1 MERFQV
7 KGYATPQPEYRDA
20 LVHAEIIFPR
30 RPFVGTNCQLL
41 RNPSPSSLFF
51 FSFFFSFS
59 TDLWLALFSRTT
71 HAPVSLP
78 RVQMPRSQLRSG
90 GIVDRYA
97 FFPSPPHSSLLI
109 RSFSMLFRI
118 LFPTLFRY
126 YRMANDDYVYREKRG
141 ERGGAVTRFQLEI
154 ERETRWKCG
163 GNLSSAML
171 NGFSFF
177 QKIAILF
184 FLISTAKFP
193 VSTSTKAREEERAF
207 FFLQQR
213 RLNFSNPSN
222 FPLRYS
228 RHSLHSLPVN
238 GKQPW
243 DFESKFAFVSTVF
256 FASRKRRPATCTWM
270 AIVRIVVHVHTR
282 HVVM

>member
-1 MERFQV
+1 
-7 KGYATPQPEYRDA
+7 
-20 LVHAEIIFPR
+20 
-30 RPFVGTNCQLL
+30 
-41 RNPSPSSLFF
+41 
-51 FSFFFSFS
+51 
-59 TDLWLALFSRTT
+59 
-71 HAPVSLP
+71 
-78 RVQMPRSQLRSG
+78 MPRSQLRSG

>member
-1 MERFQV
+1 
-7 KGYATPQPEYRDA
+7 
-20 LVHAEIIFPR
+20 
-30 RPFVGTNCQLL
+30 
-41 RNPSPSSLFF
+41 
-51 FSFFFSFS
+51 
-59 TDLWLALFSRTT
+59 
-71 HAPVSLP
+71 
-78 RVQMPRSQLRSG
+78 MPRSQLRSG

-97 FFPSPPHSSLLI
+97 FFPFPPHSSLLI
-109 RSFSMLFRI
+109 RSFSILFRI

-126 YRMANDDYVYREKRG
+126 YRTANDDYVYREKRG

-207 FFLQQR
+207 FFY
-213 RLNFSNPSN
+213 NN
-222 FPLRYS
+222 
-228 RHSLHSLPVN
+228 
-238 GKQPW
+238 
-243 DFESKFAFVSTVF
+243 D
-256 FASRKRRPATCTWM
+256 
-270 AIVRIVVHVHTR
+270 I
-282 HVVM
+282 